1 MQLVLYLPA
10 QNDLENLLHS
20 ANEPSRSCSVIS
32 FHLIFFFFRFVLFLL
47 FYGYKFRVFAFL
59 THRKI
64 IAKLCEPNFSL
75 ALVVVVVVFIVAAIW
90 HALRV
95 PNNICNYL
103 FQFASIV
110 AASKPASQSPTT
122 AAKIVELC
130 AMNNT
135 KCLSISSPPPPS
147 PCGALNVCSRASIKT
162 CEKLLCAQDFCL
174 FSSFFFLVVTL
185 NFCCP
190 SCM

>member
-1 MQLVLYLPA
+1 MQC
-10 QNDLENLLHS
+10 N
-20 ANEPSRSCSVIS
+20 IFS
-32 FHLIFFFFRFVLFLL
+32 FDFLFFLFLFLL

-75 ALVVVVVVFIVAAIW
+75 AIVVVVVVVVFIVAVASAAAIW

-135 KCLSISSPPPPS
+135 KCLSISSPPPPV
-147 PCGALNVCSRASIKT
+147 ALLTCVLAPRSKRAKNFYVLKIFAYS
-162 CEKLLCAQDFCL
+162 LLL
-174 FSSFFFLVVTL
+174 FFLL
-185 NFCCP
+185 
-190 SCM
+190 

>member
-1 MQLVLYLPA
+1 MQC
-10 QNDLENLLHS
+10 N
-20 ANEPSRSCSVIS
+20 IFS
-32 FHLIFFFFRFVLFLL
+32 FDFLFFFFFFVLFLL

-135 KCLSISSPPPPS
+135 PSASLFPPPP
-147 PCGALNVCSRASIKT
+147 PPVALLTCVLAPRSKRAKNFYVLKIFAYF
-162 CEKLLCAQDFCL
+162 LG
-174 FSSFFFLVVTL
+174 FFFLL
-185 NFCCP
+185 
-190 SCM
+190 